1 MLTLKVLVTPP
12 PQPSQCGLWN
22 FLAFFLDFKMVPLVL
37 KKNTRRKSGPSI
49 SSYQLEEE
57 KSQVLL
63 FTRPASALGHVNR
76 LDPFI

>member
-37 KKNTRRKSGPSI
+37 KKTPGENLAPRFPVISWRRRNPR
-49 SSYQLEEE
+49 SS
-57 KSQVLL
+57 S
-63 FTRPASALGHVNR
+63 S
-76 LDPFI
+76 LDLPLRWAM